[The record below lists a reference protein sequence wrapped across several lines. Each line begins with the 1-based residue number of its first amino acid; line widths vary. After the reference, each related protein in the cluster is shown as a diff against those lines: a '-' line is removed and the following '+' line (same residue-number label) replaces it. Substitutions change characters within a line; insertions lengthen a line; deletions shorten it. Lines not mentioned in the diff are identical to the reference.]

1 MNWLEVYLEMY
12 WGDIQLSVLKL
23 CNMYGIGELYDDV
36 FAETMLVVCE
46 KASNYNPKLSAF
58 STWTIGHAKNVA
70 RRMIEPSK
78 HIRYGGAMSANV
90 HLRYEYMF
98 AELPTMFDDDYS
110 DDPGVTRSPIVY
122 DTYNLDGL
130 DPRFISFIQSLS
142 IKERLCLSVLLI
154 RQKTPTYRELGVDMG
169 VSHTH
174 AGKVLKQL
182 RQKARCL
189 QN

>member
-1 MNWLEVYLEMY
+1 MKWLEVYLEMY
-12 WGDIQLSVLKL
+12 YADIELSILKL
-23 CNMYGIGELYDDV
+23 CKMYGIGHLHEEV
-36 FAETMLVVCE
+36 FSEAMLMTCE
-46 KASNYNPKLSAF
+46 KARNYNPHLSAF
-58 STWTIGHAKNVA
+58 NTWVINHAKHVA
-70 RRMIEPSK
+70 RRMMEPSK
-78 HIRYGGAMSANV
+78 HTRYGGSMPADV
-90 HLRYEYMF
+90 HLQYEYMY
-98 AELPTMFDDDYS
+98 AEQPTMFDDDYS